1 MRERRSQILAII
13 MLAVFLP
20 AWLQATLHKHA
31 PVDLH
36 ETECAEC
43 VHHLPHQGHLSAGD
57 GEISACLLCQLLVL
71 PVVLAPTL
79 SLPCFKQV
87 KKTLLTVLRSRISSL
102 HTRRTQSRAPPVL
115 SFA

>member
-1 MRERRSQILAII
+1 MRERRSRIFAII

-43 VHHLPHQGHLSAGD
+43 VHHLPHQGHLAPGG
-57 GEISACLLCQLLVL
+57 GEMSACLLCQLLIL
-71 PVVLAPTL
+71 PIVLAPAM
-79 SLPCFKQV
+79 SVPCFRQV
-87 KKTLLTVLRSRISSL
+87 KTTLLTVLRSWIFSS
-102 HTRRTQSRAPPVL
+102 HTHCTQTRATPVL

>member
-31 PVDLH
+31 PVDPH
-36 ETECAEC
+36 DFECAEC
-43 VHHLPHQGHLSAGD
+43 VHHLPHQGHLSAD
-57 GEISACLLCQLLVL
+57 NGEMSVCLLCQLLTL
-71 PVVLAPTL
+71 PVVLAPAL
-79 SLPCFKQV
+79 SVPCFRQV

-102 HTRRTQSRAPPVL
+102 HTHRTQSRAPPVL

>member
-43 VHHLPHQGHLSAGD
+43 VHHLPHQGHLAPGG
-57 GEISACLLCQLLVL
+57 GEMSACLLCQLLIL
-71 PVVLAPTL
+71 PIVLAPAM
-79 SLPCFKQV
+79 SVPCFRQV
-87 KKTLLTVLRSRISSL
+87 KTTLRTILRSRLLSL
-102 HTRRTQSRAPPVL
+102 HTHRTQSRAPPVL

>member
-43 VHHLPHQGHLSAGD
+43 VHHLPHQGHLSPGS
-57 GEISACLLCQLLVL
+57 GEMSVCLLCQLLVL
-71 PVVLAPTL
+71 PVVLTPAM
-79 SLPCFKQV
+79 SVRCFREVRMAVLP
-87 KKTLLTVLRSRISSL
+87 VLQSQISSS
-102 HTRRTQSRAPPVL
+102 HPHRTQSRAPPVL